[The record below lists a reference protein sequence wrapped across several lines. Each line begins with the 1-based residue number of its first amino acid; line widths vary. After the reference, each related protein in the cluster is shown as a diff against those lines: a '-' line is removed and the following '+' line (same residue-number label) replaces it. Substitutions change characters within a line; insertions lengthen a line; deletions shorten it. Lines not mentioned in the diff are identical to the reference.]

1 MGALLRYRRM
11 WSRTFTAIAVTLCL
25 PPFSPTFGQGGQ
37 SYGDI
42 SIRAFDNRSDPR
54 TFRIRVASPDRNVT
68 RSELDQIERFITG
81 EGYRAPWGIIPQL
94 PYYVECP
101 TGIGWT
107 PCPPY
112 NETIYLSCVVAA
124 QNSSSTGRA
133 SFEAQ
138 ELCLRRATNPSLADR
153 LRYR

>member
-1 MGALLRYRRM
+1 VGALLIFRRM
-11 WSRTFTAIAVTLCL
+11 LSRIFAAIAVFIL
-25 PPFSPTFGQGGQ
+25 PAFSPAFGQDSQ

-42 SIRAFDNRSDPR
+42 SIRAYDNRSESR
-54 TFRIRVASPDRNVT
+54 SFRIRVASPDRHVT
-68 RSELDQIERFITG
+68 RSELDKIERFITG
-81 EGYRAPWGIIPQL
+81 EDYRVPWGTIPQL

-107 PCPPY
+107 PCAPY

-138 ELCLRRATNPSLADR
+138 ELCLRRATNPSVADR